1 MKIFENKKT
10 FSFAEKL
17 FKFVTL
23 AIFSVI
29 ISVSYSYAQGSC
41 KFTVLY
47 TNDVHGRLMPFEDGK
62 KSETVGGAARRIKL
76 INEIKSSTPDVLLL
90 DGGDTAAT
98 GLFYKFFYG
107 ESDIKLM
114 NSAGYTASAVG
125 NHEFDSG
132 FQKLKEL
139 TDAASFPFLS
149 ANISVKGEKELNN
162 KIKKYTVKEING
174 CKVGIIGITTSD
186 IKSLVVNGN
195 KIKVKNEIKTVKK
208 YAKKLQKST
217 DFLIVL
223 SHSGYDEDVKI
234 ARQVPQVD
242 LIVGGHSHTFLDSP
256 KVITHEDNSQTLIV
270 QDGEYGKYLG
280 RLDITAE
287 NGNILDFNSRMISV
301 DNTVTEGKEASQ
313 LADIYAKK
321 AQVLTNEVIGIT
333 QVPIDSRKEIIRTGL
348 SSSGKLILDA
358 VEQTLSKNNLKADVI
373 MLNSGGIRSNKILKA
388 GKITTGDIIEMF
400 PFDNKII
407 TANLTGK
414 DIKSILETSSRQLP
428 KPNPAF
434 VQSKGISYT
443 VDLSAQPQELSDNL
457 SKIVKEG
464 SRVSNIK
471 INGQTLIEDKY
482 YTIASND
489 FMLGGGDGFVQF
501 KNARK
506 VNITNLLIYNS
517 IIDFVKINSPLNP
530 QVEDEITVINPQK

>member
-10 FSFAEKL
+10 LSISENL
-17 FKFVTL
+17 FKFFTL
-23 AIFSVI
+23 AIFTVI
-29 ISVSYSYAQGSC
+29 LSVSCSYAQGSC

-47 TNDVHGRLMPFEDGK
+47 TNDVHGRLLPFEDGK
-62 KSETVGGAARRIKL
+62 NSETVGGAARRIQL
-76 INEIKSSTPDVLLL
+76 IKEIKSSNPNVIVL

-98 GLFYKFFYG
+98 GTLYKFFYG

-114 NSAGYTASAVG
+114 NLAGYTAAAIG

-149 ANISVKGEKELNN
+149 ANITVKGEKELNN
-162 KIKKYTVKEING
+162 KIKKYIIKEVNG
-174 CKVGIIGITTSD
+174 CKIGIIGITTD
-186 IKSLVVNGN
+186 DLKSLVVNGD
-195 KIKVKNEIKTVKK
+195 KINVKNEIKTVKK
-208 YAKKLQKST
+208 YTKKLQKST

-223 SHSGYDEDVKI
+223 SHSGYDEDIKI
-234 ARQVPQVD
+234 AQEAPQVD
-242 LIVGGHSHTFLDSP
+242 LIVGGHSHTFLDKP
-256 KVITHEDNSQTLIV
+256 KVITHEDNSKTLIV

-280 RLDITAE
+280 GLDITAE
-287 NGNILDFNSRMISV
+287 NGKILDFNSRMISI
-301 DNTVTEGKEASQ
+301 DKTVAEDKEASE

-321 AQVLTNEVIGIT
+321 AQVLTNEIIGIT
-333 QVPIDSRKEIIRTGL
+333 QVPIDTRKEIIRTAL
-348 SSSGKLILDA
+348 ANSGKLILDA
-358 VEQTLSKNNLKADVI
+358 VELTLIKNNIKPDVI
-373 MLNSGGIRSNKILKA
+373 LLNSGGIRSNKILKA

-407 TANLTGK
+407 TAKLTGK

-434 VQSKGISYT
+434 VQSKGISYN
-443 VDLSAQPQELSDNL
+443 VDLSASPQELSDNL

-471 INGQTLIEDKY
+471 INGQPLIEENY
-482 YTIASND
+482 YTVASND

-530 QVEDEITVINPQK
+530 QVDNEITVINPKR